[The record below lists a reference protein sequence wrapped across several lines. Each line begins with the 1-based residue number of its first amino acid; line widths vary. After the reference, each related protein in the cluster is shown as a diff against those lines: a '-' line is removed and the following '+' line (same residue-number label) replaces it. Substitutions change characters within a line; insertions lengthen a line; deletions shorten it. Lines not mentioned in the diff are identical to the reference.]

1 MAYYNPANGAQGPA
15 PSEYCQCG
23 QLEAGPNVSGP
34 NAKNPNEVYY
44 SCALDKAQRGSG
56 CKHFR
61 FLRAEL
67 NSKRGGFGGGR
78 GRGGGGRGGS
88 FGSTSGR
95 PSYGSAPAP
104 SPSNNN
110 YAQYATA
117 PAPAQVPPFQAK
129 RAREDESEEE
139 QRPGPSLKLLESHI
153 IDLLNNVLE
162 LQKAVAR
169 LETKQYE
176 IQVDMAEMSGVMVDL
191 VGKNKT
197 VEQMDQ

>member
-1 MAYYNPANGAQGPA
+1 MSYYNPANGAQGPA
-15 PSEYCQCG
+15 PSEYCNCG

-78 GRGGGGRGGS
+78 GRGGGGGRGGGS

-117 PAPAQVPPFQAK
+117 PAPTQVPPFPAK
-129 RAREDESEEE
+129 RAREEEE
-139 QRPGPSLKLLESHI
+139 QQPAANLSVLESHI

-162 LQKAVAR
+162 LQKAVCR
-169 LETKQYE
+169 LETKQHE
-176 IQVDMAEMSGVMVDL
+176 IQEDMAEISNVMVTL
-191 VGKNKT
+191 VAQNKN